1 MSNIVRINFILVI
14 KLKIINHINNNTLM
28 FSEGPP
34 PPSYSEVFPE
44 KCHNIPKEAIIT
56 PQTNPELNI
65 ENLYERILFLENI
78 VNATLFPSF
87 KVLIQTV
94 FNNDNKMFYYLI
106 SKFTF
111 KNYECGKFGNGQII
125 CPIRTET
132 SRDNEN
138 LKYTLL
144 LLNETCKGGSIEIM
158 KYLIDLGI
166 NINQSVNN
174 RFDYCQ
180 CINQACKAT
189 NYNMVKLLLEN
200 NAIISSNSN
209 WYGTSNTPEGH
220 KIKNI
225 MEKYGANNVK
235 LGPIGKILINYSI
248 RKLQS

>member
-1 MSNIVRINFILVI
+1 M
-14 KLKIINHINNNTLM
+14 
-28 FSEGPP
+28 
-34 PPSYSEVFPE
+34 
-44 KCHNIPKEAIIT
+44 
-56 PQTNPELNI
+56 

-78 VNATLFPSF
+78 VNAMLFSSF
-87 KVLIQTV
+87 TPKGWDVLIQSV
-94 FNNDNKMFYYLI
+94 FNNDKTLFYYLI

-111 KNYECGKFGNGQII
+111 KNYECGKFGNGEII
-125 CPIRTET
+125 CPRGTET
-132 SRDNEN
+132 PRDNKN
-138 LKYTLL
+138 LEYTLL
-144 LLNETCKGGSIEIM
+144 LLNETCKGGGIEIM

-180 CINQACKAT
+180 CIHQACKAT

-209 WYGTSNTPEGH
+209 WYGTSNTPDGH

-235 LGPIGKILINYSI
+235 VGPVGKILINYS
-248 RKLQS
+248 R